1 LKELLSTKN
10 VTISLFGVV
19 SLLAFGW
26 GGKELIDTYID
37 GRVQNK
43 LDAEVFYEKQKED
56 SVKKYWEDYKVQRDS
71 ELRRKID
78 SVDNAYKSKFV
89 SGDTTNIKP
98 AEVK

>member
-10 VTISLFGVV
+10 VTISLF
-19 SLLAFGW
+19 SLLGIFGAGW
-26 GGKELIDTYID
+26 GTKELIDTYID

-78 SVDNAYKSKFV
+78 SVDNAHKPKFV